1 MIKVDAVSNGWIL
14 THQIDDERPEVEVFE
29 SFNSDEDKVK
39 AFQRLLYSISDI
51 MGPMF
56 SRYSQ
61 HRIKICIVS
70 GDKYQGENRAS
81 CEFEASG
88 RQDVEASEGRK
99 DCD

>member
-1 MIKVDAVSNGWIL
+1 MIKVDAVNNGWIL
-14 THQIDDERPEVEVFE
+14 THQIQDEVDEIEVFE
-29 SFNSDEDKVK
+29 FLNSEEDKAR
-39 AFQRLLYSISDI
+39 AFQRLLYSISDLL
-51 MGPMF
+51 GPMS

-70 GDKYQGENRAS
+70 GDKYEGADRAS

-88 RQDVEASEGRK
+88 RQDVEASERRT